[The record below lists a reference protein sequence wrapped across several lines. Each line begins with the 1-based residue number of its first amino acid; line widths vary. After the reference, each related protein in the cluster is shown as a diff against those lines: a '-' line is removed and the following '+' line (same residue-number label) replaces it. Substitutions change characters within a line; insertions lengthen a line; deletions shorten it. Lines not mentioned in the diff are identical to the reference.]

1 MSMPYSFGEE
11 SDRAMTKRLPCP
23 AGNPGNPF
31 TVGEIKM
38 PDEKLQNMTLQDAEA
53 ELSKRVYAATRLIEE
68 LEFAGHV
75 RGNGHH
81 IRQEIAAFAVK
92 LLREQWED

>member
-1 MSMPYSFGEE
+1 
-11 SDRAMTKRLPCP
+11 
-23 AGNPGNPF
+23 
-31 TVGEIKM
+31 M

-92 LLREQWED
+92 LLREQWEESNDRRKYISYQAILEGAEQKTK